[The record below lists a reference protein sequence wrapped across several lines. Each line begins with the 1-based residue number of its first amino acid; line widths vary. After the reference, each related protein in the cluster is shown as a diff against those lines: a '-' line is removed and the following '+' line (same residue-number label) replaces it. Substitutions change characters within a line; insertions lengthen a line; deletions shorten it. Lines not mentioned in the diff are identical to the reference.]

1 MDRRHAA
8 ADAQSLALTAAAIAN
23 LQARP
28 ALIEEVLRTLDR
40 WDRVAPRAS
49 QPLRDV
55 WRLVLLQRDWARA
68 LANNDRGQ
76 QLRQASPLGA
86 ALTRDERLNIIR
98 RCKGPTSSI

>member
-1 MDRRHAA
+1 MDRLHGS

-23 LQARP
+23 LQSTP
-28 ALIEEVLRTLDR
+28 ALIANVLRTLDH
-40 WDRVAPRAS
+40 WDRVAPPAS
-49 QPLRDV
+49 KPLRDV
-55 WRLVLLQRDWARA
+55 WRHILLDRDWDRA
-68 LANNDRGQ
+68 LASDDRGQ